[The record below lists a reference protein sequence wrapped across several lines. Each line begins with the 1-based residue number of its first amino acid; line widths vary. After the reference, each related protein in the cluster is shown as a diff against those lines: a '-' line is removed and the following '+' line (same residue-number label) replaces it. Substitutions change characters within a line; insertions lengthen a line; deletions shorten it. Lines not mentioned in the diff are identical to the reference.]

1 MINDKALFGPSCH
14 ADCPFKAFL
23 PIAYIGLGYMGV
35 GLGTEGP
42 QDV

>member
-14 ADCPFKAFL
+14 ADCLFKAFL
-23 PIAYIGLGYMGV
+23 PIADTGLGYMGL
-35 GLGTEGP
+35 GLGTEGH